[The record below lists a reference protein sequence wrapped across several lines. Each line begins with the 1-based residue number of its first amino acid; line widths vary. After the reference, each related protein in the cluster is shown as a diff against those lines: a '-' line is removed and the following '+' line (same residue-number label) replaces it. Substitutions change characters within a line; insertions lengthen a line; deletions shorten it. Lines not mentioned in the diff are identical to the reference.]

1 MSIFAI
7 QYNPGGHEYFCK
19 LCKTIISVGYQ
30 TSYVKYCSNCGAPID
45 WEIIE
50 ENKEGGR
57 NYNTSKEK
65 RERK

>member
-50 ENKEGGR
+50 
-57 NYNTSKEK
+57 
-65 RERK
+65 